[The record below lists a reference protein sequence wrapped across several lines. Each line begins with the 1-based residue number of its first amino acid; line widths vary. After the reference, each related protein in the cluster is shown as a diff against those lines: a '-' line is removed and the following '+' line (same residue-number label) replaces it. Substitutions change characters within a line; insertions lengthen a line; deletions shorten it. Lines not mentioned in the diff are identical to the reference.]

1 MHYFF
6 TTLAVNEPY
15 FSNSLKFYADLH
27 ERTEFAYFNITTT
40 EEDLLKIYEYT
51 GLTKEDY
58 VTKYSRIKI
67 TTIEQINPYFKTP
80 LHASV
85 NKVGFSFHLNYKAL
99 SIKACVQDSREF
111 DYVIFTD
118 GDWLMHEHFSEEK
131 ILNMFSVMET
141 GDIDFA
147 YERPA
152 KIGNYKQ
159 NGLSDCFFI
168 QKVRDYNV
176 VEHSVWDEADVIN
189 EQIFVIKNNWKLK
202 FFSMK
207 WEQFLWYSIAN
218 DINSYP
224 DGFDIGVSALESKM
238 KMSFSPLAAITECF
252 YFYGRYNP
260 NERNVRF

>member
-27 ERTEFAYFNITTT
+27 SCTESAYFNITTT
-40 EEDLLKIYEYT
+40 EEDLLKIRDYT
-51 GLTKEDY
+51 GFSKDEY
-58 VTKYSRIKI
+58 VANYPRINI
-67 TTIEQINPYFKTP
+67 TTIEQINPYFTTP

-99 SIKACVQDSREF
+99 SIKACIQDGRDF
-111 DYVIFTD
+111 DYVLFTD
-118 GDWLMHEHFSEEK
+118 GDWLMHENFSEDK
-131 ILNMFSVMET
+131 IFNMFNIMESNS
-141 GDIDFA
+141 IDFA
-147 YERPA
+147 FERPA

-159 NGLSDCFFI
+159 NGLGDCFFI
-168 QKVRDYNV
+168 QKVHDFNV
-176 VEHSVWDEADVIN
+176 TEHSVWDEAEVIN
-189 EQIFVIKNNWKLK
+189 EQIFAIKNNWKLK
-202 FFSMK
+202 LFSMK

-238 KMSFSPLAAITECF
+238 IMSYSPFSAITECF